1 MYEKGRAMI
10 VSYSLENGKCMSFI
24 NLICACR
31 SNDLQNVKTIYIL
44 LQMNRF
50 EMINNIHDCFY
61 PLMSDVSLTRTFLV
75 RDITLVVDK
84 TILLYTHVIL
94 Q

>member
-1 MYEKGRAMI
+1 
-10 VSYSLENGKCMSFI
+10 
-24 NLICACR
+24 
-31 SNDLQNVKTIYIL
+31 
-44 LQMNRF
+44 MNRF
-50 EMINNIHDCFY
+50 EMINNIHGCFY